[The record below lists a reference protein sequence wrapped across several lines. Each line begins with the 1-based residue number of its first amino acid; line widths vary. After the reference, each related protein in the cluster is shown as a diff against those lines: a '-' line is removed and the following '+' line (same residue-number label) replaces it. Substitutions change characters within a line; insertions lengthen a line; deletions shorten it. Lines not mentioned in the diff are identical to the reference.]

1 MVAAGSAIYYT
12 NIRDLRDDF
21 IKVKPTFMASA
32 PRLWE
37 NLYAGIKSKVEK
49 SEPIRQ
55 LLFNTAFEVGKTYK
69 KGLDYIQGNELQS
82 KQEDGVEKSVEQFSR
97 L

>member
-1 MVAAGSAIYYT
+1 MTS
-12 NIRDLRDDF
+12 F
-21 IKVKPTFMASA
+21 KVKPTFMASA

-55 LLFNTAFEVGKTYK
+55 LLFNTAFRSRKELQ
-69 KGLDYIQGNELQS
+69 KGLDYIQGNELQV
-82 KQEDGVEKSVEQFSR
+82 KEEEEWKS
-97 L
+97 